1 MQIRR
6 TGPGIGIAY
15 RRAGTVAAVAVCLA
29 FGPGFAGQ
37 ALAFKLFGIHLWGKD
52 EPTEQVIDPVRY
64 TVDLRTGDADKDLKD
79 AITQTSMLV
88 ADKDK
93 PVSGDLGAVI
103 KARDDR
109 ERILAALYEKSR
121 YGGVVTISLNGTNL
135 DDLAPNPSFGRGKP
149 VAIVIDVVP
158 GPLFKLGKI
167 RMEGDAATRDP
178 LKYGLTPGGDAGSL
192 TILKAGD
199 KIVAELKNEGRPL
212 ARIAARDV
220 VADHDTNTVDVT
232 LRVDGGPVAPIGNVG
247 VTGQKSIDPDFIRRY
262 SRINEGKP
270 YSPDDLKKASDRLRK
285 LGVFSSVTIR
295 TADKLA
301 PNGSIPTT
309 IEVSEGKQKYFGVG
323 AQYSTIDGFGLQG
336 YWGNRNL
343 FGQAESLRIEG
354 SISRLGETTN
364 YQDLDYAVGILYSKP
379 GAFFPAATFNA
390 SLKAKSEHPDTY
402 DANSVTADAGLSYEL
417 TDYDTISGG
426 GRVSYEDSRTDA
438 FGDQQYLTFSIPL
451 SFIRDTRDNK
461 LDPTEGYRATADAQ
475 PSYEALD
482 GAIFTSLE
490 GSISGYKGIGP
501 NDNVVFAGKLA
512 AGSLLG
518 GDGIES
524 IPTTRRFFAGGGGSV
539 RGYSYQEITP
549 YNALNQATGGRSY
562 ATASFEARVKITES
576 IGLVP
581 FVDAGS
587 VTDSTIP
594 DFSDIRI
601 GAGLGVRY
609 ATPFGPIRLDFAVPL
624 NKYQNGTAYG
634 IYAGIGQSF

>member
-1 MQIRR
+1 MHIRR

-29 FGPGFAGQ
+29 FGPVFAGN
-37 ALAFKLFGIHLWGKD
+37 ALAFKLFGINFFGKD
-52 EPTEQVIDPVRY
+52 ETTEQVIDPVRY
-64 TVDLRTGDADKDLKD
+64 TVDLKTGSADKDLKD
-79 AITQTSMLV
+79 AITQSSMLV

-93 PVSGDLGAVI
+93 PVSGDLGLVI

-109 ERILAALYEKSR
+109 DRLIAALYEKSR
-121 YGGVVTISLNGTNL
+121 YGGVVAVTVNGTNIDEL
-135 DDLAPNPSFGRGKP
+135 PPNPTFNHAKP
-149 VAIVIDVVP
+149 VPVVISVDP

-178 LKYGLTPGGDAGSL
+178 ANYGLSPGGDAGSL

-220 VADHDTNTVDVT
+220 VADHDTNTVDIT
-232 LRVDGGPVAPIGNVG
+232 LRVDGGPVAPIGIVG

-295 TADKLA
+295 EADKLSA
-301 PNGSIPTT
+301 NGSIPMT

-354 SISRLGETTN
+354 AISRLGETTD
-364 YQDLDYAVGILYSKP
+364 YKDLDYSAGILYSKP

-390 SLKAKSEHPDTY
+390 SLKAKSEHPDNY
-402 DANSVTADAGLSYEL
+402 DANSITADAGLSYEL
-417 TDYDTISGG
+417 TDFDTISAG
-426 GRVSYEDSRTDA
+426 GRVSYEDSHTDA
-438 FGDQQYLTFSIPL
+438 FGDQQYLTFSIPI
-451 SFIRDTRDNK
+451 SYVRDTRDNK

-475 PSYEALD
+475 PSYEALS
-482 GAIFTSLE
+482 GTIFTSLE
-490 GSISGYKGIGP
+490 GSISGYKGIGA
-501 NDNVVFAGKLA
+501 NDNIVFAGKLA

-518 GDGIES
+518 ADNIEN

-549 YNALNQATGGRSY
+549 YNALNQALGGRSY
-562 ATASFEARVKITES
+562 ATASFEARVKITEA

-581 FVDAGS
+581 FIDAGS
-587 VTDSTIP
+587 VTDSTFP
-594 DFSDIRI
+594 DLSDIRI
-601 GAGLGVRY
+601 GAGIGVRY

-624 NKYQNGTAYG
+624 DKYQNGTDYG

>member
-15 RRAGTVAAVAVCLA
+15 RRAGTVAAVALTLA
-29 FGPGFAGQ
+29 LGPGFARD
-37 ALAFKLFGIHLWGKD
+37 ALAFKLFGINFFGKD
-52 EPTEQVIDPVRY
+52 EKTEQVVDPVRY
-64 TVDLRTGDADKDLKD
+64 TIDLKTGSADKDLKD
-79 AITQTSMLV
+79 ALTDSSMLV

-93 PVSGDLGAVI
+93 PVSGDLGVII

-109 ERILAALYEKSR
+109 DRLIATLYEKSR
-121 YGGVVTISLNGTNL
+121 YGGVVTVTVNGTNL
-135 DDLAPNPSFGRGKP
+135 DELPPNPTFSRSKP
-149 VAIVIDVVP
+149 VPVVISVDP
-158 GPLFKLGKI
+158 GPVFKLGKI
-167 RMEGDAATRDP
+167 RMEGDAASRDP
-178 LKYGLTPGGDAGSL
+178 AKYGLAPGGDAGSL

-212 ARIAARDV
+212 AKIAARDV
-220 VADHDTNTVDVT
+220 VADHDNNTVDIT
-232 LRVDGGPVAPIGNVG
+232 LKVDGGPVAPIGNVG

-295 TADKLA
+295 EAEKLS
-301 PNGSIPTT
+301 PNGSIPMT
-309 IEVSEGKQKYFGVG
+309 IEVSEGKQRYFGVG

-354 SISRLGETTN
+354 AVSRLGETTN
-364 YQDLDYAVGILYSKP
+364 YKDLDYSAGILFSKP

-390 SLKAKSEHPDTY
+390 SLKAKSEHPDSY
-402 DANSVTADAGLSYEL
+402 DADTVTADAGLSYEL
-417 TDYDTISGG
+417 TDFDTISAG
-426 GRVSYEDSRTDA
+426 GRVSYEDSSTDA
-438 FGDQQYLTFSIPL
+438 FGDQRYLTFSIPL
-451 SFIRDTRDNK
+451 EYIRDTRDNK
-461 LDPTEGYRATADAQ
+461 LDPTEGYRASVDAQ
-475 PSYEALD
+475 PSYEALG

-490 GSISGYKGIGP
+490 GSISGYKGIGAD
-501 NDNVVFAGKLA
+501 DNVVFAGKFA
-512 AGSLLG
+512 AGSLFG
-518 GDGIES
+518 ADNIED

-549 YNALNQATGGRSY
+549 YNALNQAMGGRSY
-562 ATASFEARVKITES
+562 ATASFEARVKITQS

-581 FVDAGS
+581 FLDAGS
-587 VTDSTIP
+587 VTDSTFP

-601 GAGLGVRY
+601 GAGIGVRY

-624 NKYQNGTAYG
+624 DKYPNGTAFG